1 MIEVVVLLGTLRESW
16 STVVDVGVLAEV
28 WATVQRYKASEH
40 AFASFR
46 GPSLN
51 ERLVQSVSIMYNGTY
66 GWEINSN
73 TPGRGVVFAPEA
85 Y

>member
-1 MIEVVVLLGTLRESW
+1 MIEVVVLLGTVRESW
-16 STVVDVGVLAEV
+16 FMVVDVGVLAEV

-46 GPSLN
+46 GPSLD
-51 ERLVQSVSIMYNGTY
+51 ETLVQSTFIIQSSTY

-73 TPGRGVVFAPEA
+73 TPGRGVVLTPEA
-85 Y
+85 

>member
-1 MIEVVVLLGTLRESW
+1 MIEVVVSLGTLSEFW

-46 GPSLN
+46 GPSLDKT
-51 ERLVQSVSIMYNGTY
+51 LVHSTFI
-66 GWEINSN
+66 I
-73 TPGRGVVFAPEA
+73 
-85 Y
+85 